1 MVDLFHGVVV
11 SATLAG
17 TRYVILI
24 RLVRI
29 YADETLPEV
38 ELELLH
44 VLENLLSSSRLRYD
58 CCMQPPSSDDTWIDV
73 GGRPAVPLFDDLRD
87 DDWMDRCASFD
98 AASATSF
105 VRQYVDSTVSIAQA
119 GENSPAQR
127 SEDTRALQA
136 VYELRLTAAF
146 SRELHALSRNG
157 RAMLQSGISF
167 RLINWP
173 GDAASRKGPRIAQ
186 AADAVLVASPSARP
200 DLFYQEPA
208 FTAAM
213 TFDFAR
219 RFRPI
224 AAQDALFQ
232 WFANATLDDFRSA
245 DLVQL
250 RAIALGF
257 GLGDDRGDGF
267 VFFDSE
273 GLVFPTTERV
283 AAAARPR
290 SRPTTL

>member
-1 MVDLFHGVVV
+1 LIFFHGVVV

-44 VLENLLSSSRLRYD
+44 VLENLLSSSRMQYD

-119 GENSPAQR
+119 GENAPAQR
-127 SEDTRALQA
+127 SEDICALQA
-136 VYELRLTAAF
+136 VT
-146 SRELHALSRNG
+146 SC
-157 RAMLQSGISF
+157 
-167 RLINWP
+167 
-173 GDAASRKGPRIAQ
+173 AS
-186 AADAVLVASPSARP
+186 L
-200 DLFYQEPA
+200 
-208 FTAAM
+208 
-213 TFDFAR
+213 
-219 RFRPI
+219 
-224 AAQDALFQ
+224 
-232 WFANATLDDFRSA
+232 
-245 DLVQL
+245 
-250 RAIALGF
+250 
-257 GLGDDRGDGF
+257 
-267 VFFDSE
+267 
-273 GLVFPTTERV
+273 
-283 AAAARPR
+283 PR
-290 SRPTTL
+290 SRASCMLCRATDARCCRVAFLSG

>member
-1 MVDLFHGVVV
+1 
-11 SATLAG
+11 
-17 TRYVILI
+17 
-24 RLVRI
+24 
-29 YADETLPEV
+29 
-38 ELELLH
+38 
-44 VLENLLSSSRLRYD
+44 
-58 CCMQPPSSDDTWIDV
+58 
-73 GGRPAVPLFDDLRD
+73 
-87 DDWMDRCASFD
+87 
-98 AASATSF
+98 
-105 VRQYVDSTVSIAQA
+105 
-119 GENSPAQR
+119 
-127 SEDTRALQA
+127 
-136 VYELRLTAAF
+136 
-146 SRELHALSRNG
+146 
-157 RAMLQSGISF
+157 MLQSGISF

-283 AAAARPR
+283 AAARRDHDLAQRHFDFEFDMPASR
-290 SRPTTL
+290 SGRMSAKFWRATPSR

>member
-1 MVDLFHGVVV
+1 
-11 SATLAG
+11 
-17 TRYVILI
+17 
-24 RLVRI
+24 
-29 YADETLPEV
+29 
-38 ELELLH
+38 
-44 VLENLLSSSRLRYD
+44 
-58 CCMQPPSSDDTWIDV
+58 
-73 GGRPAVPLFDDLRD
+73 VPLFDDLRD

-119 GENSPAQR
+119 GENAPAQR

-186 AADAVLVASPSARP
+186 AADTVLVASPSARP

-219 RFRPI
+219 RFRPV

-232 WFANATLDDFRSA
+232 WFANATLDDFR
-245 DLVQL
+245 
-250 RAIALGF
+250 
-257 GLGDDRGDGF
+257 RGR
-267 VFFDSE
+267 
-273 GLVFPTTERV
+273 PR
-283 AAAARPR
+283 AARDSFFRRPNASPPLGATTISPNDTLSLSLTCLSRCASR
-290 SRPTTL
+290 SGRMSAKFWRATPSR